1 MLKDV
6 QILKR
11 ITVTISLEAS
21 RKIYFQKSRKHSL
34 HETPLYLMALQP
46 DHIQLSTVHKY
57 VLKFNL
63 DTGVVKAYRK
73 CHIIRLLFISAIVQT
88 SLWLS
93 SYLTFF
99 VCSLIYLIC

>member
-57 VLKFNL
+57 VLKFNF

-73 CHIIRLLFISAIVQT
+73 CHIIRLLFI
-88 SLWLS
+88 
-93 SYLTFF
+93 
-99 VCSLIYLIC
+99 